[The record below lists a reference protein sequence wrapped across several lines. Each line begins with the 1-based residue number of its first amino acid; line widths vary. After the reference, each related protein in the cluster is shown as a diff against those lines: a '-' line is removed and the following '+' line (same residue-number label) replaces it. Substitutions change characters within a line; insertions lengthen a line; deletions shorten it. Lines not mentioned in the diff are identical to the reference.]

1 MSNATPSRLG
11 QSQAAGDARALFLT
25 QFSGEVLTAFRNNN
39 VFEPLHM
46 TRTISGAK
54 SAQFIAT
61 GIATAAYHT
70 PGSEI
75 LGTAIKHAEKTI
87 SIDGLL
93 IAHSFISDWDEW
105 VSHFDVSGEYSYQ
118 LGAALALKYD
128 TQVAQVIAKAARTAA
143 TTDGHS
149 AGTVL
154 NSGATVVSDAT
165 VLSNAMWS
173 AAENLDVK
181 KVTEMERYVALAPA
195 QYYLLIRG
203 AKDFIDRD
211 YSPGNGDYA
220 KGQIKCAAGFTI
232 VKSLNLPTTNI
243 ASNDALEFN
252 DYSGNFTNTV
262 ALAWA
267 KPAVGTLKLKEIE
280 VQEGADMR
288 RQGRLIVARMSKGH
302 GILRPEC
309 AVEITKAP

>member
-25 QFSGEVLTAFRNNN
+25 QFSGEVLTAFRNSN

-70 PGSEI
+70 PGAEI

-87 SIDGLL
+87 SVDGML
-93 IAHSFISDWDEW
+93 IAHSFIADWDEW
-105 VSHFDVSGEYSYQ
+105 VAHFDVSGEYSFQ

-128 TQVAQVIAKAARTAA
+128 KTVAQVIALAARASA

-154 NSGATVVSDAT
+154 NAGGTVVSDAA
-165 VLSNAMWS
+165 VLTNQLWA
-173 AAENLDVK
+173 AAENMDNK
-181 KVTEMERYVALAPA
+181 KVMEMERFCALAPA
-195 QYYLLIRG
+195 QFYLLVRG
-203 AKDFIDRD
+203 ASDFLDRD
-211 YSPGNGDYA
+211 FTDGSNGDYA
-220 KGQIKCAAGFTI
+220 KGTLKTAAGLTL

-243 ASNDALEFN
+243 ASDDALEN
-252 DYSGNFTNTV
+252 NVYAGNYTNTV

-288 RQGRLIVARMSKGH
+288 RQGRLLVARMSVGH

-309 AVEITKAP
+309 AVEITKA